1 MIISFI
7 RSFLRFIFFSRARE
21 SLSNCMDIIA
31 ITYDFLSAESKS
43 DKLVVSLLIFP
54 FMIPSSSTTLLLSL
68 STFSFALKILIK
80 SIIWMRSF
88 YLYFGSSQFISI
100 SATLL
105 KKLEAIETVEASFA
119 RSINWV

>member
-7 RSFLRFIFFSRARE
+7 RSFLRFIFFLRARE

-105 KKLEAIETVEASFA
+105 KKLEATETVEASFA
-119 RSINWV
+119 RSIN